1 MFIFRH
7 ISFAVSLIS
16 FFLLSLHIY
25 SSPSHFPLL
34 LFFHLFIS
42 SLYST
47 LFRDFVACGAAA
59 GVAAAFGAP
68 IGMFIASTF
77 FVDFY
82 TNICDFF
89 LLNLLSNCLCYCF
102 KSKVFENSVENFFQI
117 RWKILFL

>member
-7 ISFAVSLIS
+7 ISFAVSFYS
-16 FFLLSLHIY
+16 FFLLSLYIY

-34 LFFHLFIS
+34 LLFHLFIS

-47 LFRDFVACGAAA
+47 PFRDFVACGAAA

-68 IGMFIASTF
+68 IGIFIASTF

-82 TNICDFF
+82 PNIWFF
-89 LLNLLSNCLCYCF
+89 FTEFVIKLFMLLL
-102 KSKVFENSVENFFQI
+102 
-117 RWKILFL
+117 